1 MTIDVAISSCA
12 RPDVLEP
19 SVQSFLKHIVSEHDF
34 RLVLVEDQV
43 EDAKRQAIGH
53 AWLEA
58 NKHLFDQLVY
68 ASKRLTYVY
77 CFSEIMHYLSSPVFF
92 RLEDD
97 VLFTESLHIDPLI
110 AHLESQPALA
120 QLVFARNKHNVVP
133 PKGSVPSHVNGH
145 ELLPNDFYSIATGLF
160 KLDWTQRIVNHSG
173 TGQCHESGVLTPAMR
188 TLGAQS
194 AVVLGTQNRQCYR
207 HVGDDLGYVKGSWQN
222 S

>member
-68 ASKRLTYVY
+68 ANKRLTYVY

-110 AHLESQPALA
+110 AHLEAQPALLDA
-120 QLVFARNKHNVVP
+120 FGTRVNRGKCLLQRHAAR
-133 PKGSVPSHVNGH
+133 
-145 ELLPNDFYSIATGLF
+145 
-160 KLDWTQRIVNHSG
+160 
-173 TGQCHESGVLTPAMR
+173 
-188 TLGAQS
+188 GAD
-194 AVVLGTQNRQCYR
+194 AFVLGMNHLELARDAADLAKATQLRAPR
-207 HVGDDLGYVKGSWQN
+207 
-222 S
+222 